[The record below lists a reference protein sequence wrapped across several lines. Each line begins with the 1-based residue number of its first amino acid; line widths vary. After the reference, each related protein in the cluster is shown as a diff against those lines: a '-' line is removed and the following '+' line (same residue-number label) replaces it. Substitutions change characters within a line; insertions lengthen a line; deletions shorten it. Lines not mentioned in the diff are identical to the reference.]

1 MSMSYDEAV
10 ATLTAA
16 GGPFELVEADVFGV
30 RTKVFKRAPETLRDF
45 VGTARTR
52 GDADFLVY
60 EDERWSF
67 ARVMEHVDA
76 LGATLVNRYGVTKGD
91 RVAIGMR
98 NYPEWVISWAAI
110 VSIGAISVS
119 LNAWW
124 TDDELDFALEDS
136 GATVLI
142 ADPERAR
149 TAHASTQ
156 RLGCRVIVVRGEADD
171 ADRYDDVVE
180 LGTTPPPID
189 ISADDDATIL
199 YTSGTT
205 GRPKGAV
212 STHRAICNS
221 ITGFGARS
229 AVERMRNPDSARAAA
244 ESGGNPLSFI
254 LIVPLFHV
262 TGGVPVMLSC
272 FGSGLKLVIMYKWD
286 AHRALELIERERV
299 TNFVGVPTQSWDLLE
314 CPDFAKF
321 DTSSLLS
328 VGGGGAPAP
337 PKLVGRVA
345 NSFKQASPNIGYGM
359 TETNAYGPGNSGQD
373 YITHPSSTGRAAPGQ
388 EIAIRDED
396 GNDLPVGERGEI
408 WFKGP
413 SLIRGYWNRPD
424 ATAETIVNGWLRS
437 GDLGRLDEEGFL
449 YIEDRAKDMI
459 LRAGE
464 NVYCAE
470 VEAAIYELPAVYEA
484 AVFGVP
490 HERLGEEVAT
500 VICVR
505 DGMSLTADE
514 VQAHVRERLANF
526 KVPTRIHFV
535 TDQLPRNP
543 AGKILKRELRDHF
556 DD

>member
-189 ISADDDATIL
+189 IAADDDATIP
-199 YTSGTT
+199 TRRA
-205 GRPKGAV
+205 RPVDPRVPCRRIAP
-212 STHRAICNS
+212 SAT
-221 ITGFGARS
+221 RS
-229 AVERMRNPDSARAAA
+229 PASARARPS
-244 ESGGNPLSFI
+244 SGCA
-254 LIVPLFHV
+254 
-262 TGGVPVMLSC
+262 T
-272 FGSGLKLVIMYKWD
+272 
-286 AHRALELIERERV
+286 
-299 TNFVGVPTQSWDLLE
+299 PTR
-314 CPDFAKF
+314 
-321 DTSSLLS
+321 
-328 VGGGGAPAP
+328 PAP
-337 PKLVGRVA
+337 PR
-345 NSFKQASPNIGYGM
+345 N
-359 TETNAYGPGNSGQD
+359 
-373 YITHPSSTGRAAPGQ
+373 RAA
-388 EIAIRDED
+388 
-396 GNDLPVGERGEI
+396 
-408 WFKGP
+408 
-413 SLIRGYWNRPD
+413 
-424 ATAETIVNGWLRS
+424 
-437 GDLGRLDEEGFL
+437 
-449 YIEDRAKDMI
+449 
-459 LRAGE
+459 
-464 NVYCAE
+464 
-470 VEAAIYELPAVYEA
+470 
-484 AVFGVP
+484 
-490 HERLGEEVAT
+490 
-500 VICVR
+500 
-505 DGMSLTADE
+505 
-514 VQAHVRERLANF
+514 
-526 KVPTRIHFV
+526 TR
-535 TDQLPRNP
+535 
-543 AGKILKRELRDHF
+543 
-556 DD
+556 